1 MLLECFI
8 KKTRTDLIF
17 REQAWIRSTAKCW
30 VENFIFPHKHHD
42 PKNVKSISN
51 TTVSLLVSCG
61 VIPMPA
67 IMKGREKQLF

>member
-8 KKTRTDLIF
+8 KKTRTDLNF
-17 REQAWIRSTAKCW
+17 REQPWIRSTAKCW
-30 VENFIFPHKHHD
+30 VKDFIFHHKHHD

-67 IMKGREKQLF
+67 IMKGRGKELF